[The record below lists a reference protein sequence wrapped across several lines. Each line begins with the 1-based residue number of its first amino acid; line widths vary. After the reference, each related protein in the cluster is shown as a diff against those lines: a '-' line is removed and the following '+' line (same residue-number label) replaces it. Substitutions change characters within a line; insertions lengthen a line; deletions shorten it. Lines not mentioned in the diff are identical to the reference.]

1 MAMMLVYG
9 WLLNKVLF
17 RPVQAVMAERKK
29 RIRESA
35 LLSETSKES
44 LKSRLKE
51 YEQAVLEAHRRGTHI
66 KEEARN
72 KAYEYRAG
80 VLNEVRSEIEAELKK
95 SEESMRGNVA
105 DVKAS
110 LEKEVPGFAR
120 AIAQK
125 VLGREVG
132 T

>member
-1 MAMMLVYG
+1 MMLVYG
-9 WLLNKVLF
+9 WLLNKVFF

-80 VLNEVRSEIEAELKK
+80 VLSEVRSEIEAELKK
-95 SEESMRGNVA
+95 SEESMRSNVD

-120 AIAQK
+120 TIAQK
-125 VLGREVG
+125 ILGREVG